1 MPLGIRIFLVYFL
14 FVGLAGGFVLST
26 VMDEIRPGVRQST
39 EETLVDTANLLAEL
53 LSADLRAGRL
63 QQSRWQSLFQAYGLR
78 QPQAQIGE
86 VSKLAVNHRIYV
98 TDAAGKVLLDSSG
111 QAVGEDYSRWNDVY
125 LTLRGEY
132 GARSSREVADD
143 PESSVMYVAAPI
155 KDQGQI
161 IGVVSVSKPSRTLQ
175 PYIDRSQRRLAY
187 FGAGFI
193 VLGLLIGGLL
203 SWWLSASLRRLTTY
217 ARAVAVG
224 EDYSRWNDVYLT
236 LRGEYG
242 ARSSREVADDPESSV
257 MYVAAPIKDQGRI
270 IGVVSVSKPSRTLQ
284 PYIDRSQRRLA
295 YFGAGFIVLGLL
307 VGGLLS
313 WWLSASLR
321 RLTTYARAVAVGER
335 VSAPALRGGELG
347 QLATALEQMRRE
359 LEGKAYVERYVHT
372 LTHEL
377 KSPLAAIRGAAEL
390 LEGEMP
396 QAQRQRFVAN
406 IQSESARLQQLIERL
421 LHLAQVEQRQTLE
434 ERVAVPLH
442 SLLDELSQAQTARIE
457 GAGVQVDNHV
467 GADLQLLGERFLLR
481 QALSNLLDNALDFT
495 PAGGV
500 LRWTAAREGEQLQV
514 CLFNS
519 GAVIPDYALLRLTER
534 FYSLPR
540 PNSGRKSTGLGL
552 NFVQEV
558 ASLHGGV
565 LQVRNV
571 ADGVEVCVRLPA
583 VG

>member
-14 FVGLAGGFVLST
+14 FVGLAGWFVLST

-63 QQSRWQSLFQAYGLR
+63 QQSSWQGLFQAYGQR

-143 PESSVMYVAAPI
+143 P
-155 KDQGQI
+155 D
-161 IGVVSVSKPSRTLQ
+161 
-175 PYIDRSQRRLAY
+175 
-187 FGAGFI
+187 
-193 VLGLLIGGLL
+193 
-203 SWWLSASLRRLTTY
+203 
-217 ARAVAVG
+217 
-224 EDYSRWNDVYLT
+224 
-236 LRGEYG
+236 
-242 ARSSREVADDPESSV
+242 SSV

-284 PYIDRSQRRLA
+284 PYIERSQQRLA
-295 YFGAGFIVLGLL
+295 SFGAGLIALGLL
-307 VGGLLS
+307 IGAVLS
-313 WWLSASLR
+313 WWLSAALR
-321 RLTTYARAVAVGER
+321 RLTAYARAVSAGER

-390 LEGEMP
+390 LDGEMP
-396 QAQRQRFVAN
+396 EDQRQRFVAN
-406 IQSESARLQQLIERL
+406 IQNESARLQQLIERL
-421 LHLAQVEQRQTLE
+421 LHLAQVEQRQGLE
-434 ERVAVPLH
+434 ERVAIPLH
-442 SLLDELSQAQTARIE
+442 SLLDELGQAQAARIH
-457 GAGVQVDNHV
+457 GAGVQVENQV
-467 GADLQLLGERFLLR
+467 AAGLQVQGERFLLR

-495 PAGGV
+495 PPGGV
-500 LRWTAAREGEQLQV
+500 LRWSAEVDGEQLQL
-514 CLFNS
+514 CLFNT
-519 GAVIPDYALLRLTER
+519 GEAIPDYALPRLTER

-540 PNSGRKSTGLGL
+540 PKTGRKSTGLGL

-558 ASLHGGV
+558 ASLHGGA
-565 LQVRNV
+565 LQVSNV
-571 ADGVEVCVRLPA
+571 PGGVEVCLRLPA